1 MNVAIVED
9 DIRSADIL
17 REYILKY
24 GKENSVSLEVYH
36 FGGRI
41 PQKVPQSRVFGYI
54 SRYRPPRHKRNGRC
68 GRHKG
73 SGQLRSHTF
82 RYQNGA
88 VRAKGLFRK
97 RARLPFKADKLRRF
111 QR

>member
-36 FGGRI
+36 FASAEEFLKKYR
-41 PQKVPQSRVFGYI
+41 KAVFSTAFPYF
-54 SRYRPPRHKRNGRC
+54 SLPKW
-68 GRHKG
+68 
-73 SGQLRSHTF
+73 RST
-82 RYQNGA
+82 
-88 VRAKGLFRK
+88 RK
-97 RARLPFKADKLRRF
+97 RVIP
-111 QR
+111 